1 MDHPVDH
8 HHIHLR

>member
-8 HHIHLR
+8 HHIHLW